1 MPYDTTYMQNLKYDT
16 NDAETESVKQKQNL
30 RHREQTGGCQG
41 GEGWRRDGGEV
52 GVSRGKLLYIEWK
65 SNKVLTH
72 STEKYSQYPMLN
84 HNEKEY
90 KKELDI
96 CITESFCCIATI
108 DTILYVNLKNADSAF
123 PPSS

>member
-1 MPYDTTYMQNLKYDT
+1 
-16 NDAETESVKQKQNL
+16 
-30 RHREQTGGCQG
+30 
-41 GEGWRRDGGEV
+41 
-52 GVSRGKLLYIEWK
+52 
-65 SNKVLTH
+65 
-72 STEKYSQYPMLN
+72 MLN

-96 CITESFCCIATI
+96 CITESSCCMATI